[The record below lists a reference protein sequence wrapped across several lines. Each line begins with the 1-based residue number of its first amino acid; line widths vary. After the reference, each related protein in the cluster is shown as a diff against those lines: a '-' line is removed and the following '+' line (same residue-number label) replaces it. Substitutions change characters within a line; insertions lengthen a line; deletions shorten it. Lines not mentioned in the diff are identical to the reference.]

1 MITREMTIAD
11 VIRRYPQT
19 LPILRRYG
27 LDCSD
32 CQIAD
37 FEELAHGA
45 DVHHAD
51 LAALLT
57 ELNACL
63 GEAVQ

>member
-1 MITREMTIAD
+1 MITKEMTIAE
-11 VIRRYPQT
+11 VIRRYPKT

-32 CQIAD
+32 CQLAD

-45 DVHHAD
+45 NVHHAD
-51 LAALLT
+51 LAALLA
-57 ELNACL
+57 ELNTCL
-63 GEAVQ
+63 STAEK